1 MWSSMTA
8 ACHTIAALEQE
19 IVELREEVES
29 LRQTLAW
36 FRKQI
41 FGSTSER
48 RLMADPCAMGNL
60 FGEAAAVE
68 AAAEATEVVR
78 RKRRRKS
85 REGCV
90 NEEGL
95 RFDDTVPVKTIHVAN
110 SEAEAIPEGEWVK
123 VGEKVT
129 HRLAQ
134 EPGSWVV
141 LRYVSE
147 TFKRRDTGEVMAAPA
162 PAAVLERSCAD
173 VSFLAG
179 MIVDKLVWHLPLY
192 RQHQRLQA
200 AGITLSRASLT
211 SWLLKTTAL
220 LEPIFEAQCRSVLE
234 SAVLAMDET
243 SIKAGRTGP
252 GKMRQAWFW
261 PIFGDRNEIV
271 FHYAPSREHHH
282 VEAFLEDFSG
292 TLLSDGYQ
300 GYDDYAKARG
310 EAVVHAGCWAHCR
323 REFAKLRDLDPV
335 RCDEALDLIGGLY
348 AEEEKI
354 RSKKLGGRE
363 KLLWRREHSRPLVEA
378 LWRWCDA
385 MVDDM
390 TRPPQDPLLKAI
402 GYARNHRS
410 GLEVCLQDPDVPI
423 DTNHLERC
431 VRPVALGR
439 RNWLFCWTEAGAEA
453 VGILQSL
460 VLKGR
465 LHGVDPY
472 AWLVDVL
479 QRVSVHPARDVAQLS
494 PRLWKDRYVENPMT
508 SDVSRAV
515 TAKVPQAA

>member
-1 MWSSMTA
+1 MWPSMTA
-8 ACHTIAALEQE
+8 AAHTIAALEQE
-19 IVELREEVES
+19 IAELREEVAS

-48 RLMADPCAMGNL
+48 RLMADPSEMGNL
-60 FGEAAAVE
+60 FGEAAAVQEE
-68 AAAEATEVVR
+68 AEVEEVVK
-78 RKRRRKS
+78 KRRRKN
-85 REGCV
+85 RAGCV

-110 SEAEAIPEGEWVK
+110 PEAEAIPEGERVK

-147 TFKRRDTGEVMAAPA
+147 TFKRRDTGEMVAASA

-179 MIVDKLVWHLPLY
+179 MIVDKLVWHLPLH

-200 AGITLSRASLT
+200 AGVTLSRASLT
-211 SWLLKTTAL
+211 SWLLRTTGL
-220 LEPIFEAQCRSVLE
+220 LKPIFEAQVRSVLE
-234 SAVLAMDET
+234 SDVLAMDET
-243 SIKAGRTGP
+243 SIKAGRIGP
-252 GKMRQAWFW
+252 GKMRQAYFW
-261 PIFGDRNEIV
+261 PIFGDRNETV
-271 FHYAPSREHHH
+271 FHYAPSREHRH
-282 VEAFLEDFSG
+282 VEAFLGDFSG

-300 GYDDYAKARG
+300 GYDAYAMARG
-310 EAVVHAGCWAHCR
+310 DAVVHASCWSHAR
-323 REFAKLRDLDPV
+323 REFA
-335 RCDEALDLIGGLY
+335 
-348 AEEEKI
+348 KI

-363 KLLWRREHSRPLVEA
+363 KLLWRRDHSRPIVEA
-378 LWRWCDA
+378 FWRWCDA
-385 MVDDM
+385 MVADM
-390 TRPPQDPLLKAI
+390 TRPPKDPLLKAI
-402 GYARNHRS
+402 GYTRNHRS

-423 DTNHLERC
+423 DSNHLERC
-431 VRPVALGR
+431 VRPIALGR
-439 RNWLFCWTEAGAEA
+439 RNWLFCWTEVGAEA

-460 VLKGR
+460 VSTCR

-472 AWLVDVL
+472 TWLVDVL
-479 QRVSVHPARDVAQLS
+479 QRISTHPARDVAQLT
-494 PRLWKDRYVENPMT
+494 PRLWKGHFADNPMT

-515 TAKVPQAA
+515 PAKATQEA

>member
-1 MWSSMTA
+1 MTA
-8 ACHTIAALEQE
+8 ASHTIAALEQE
-19 IVELREEVES
+19 IVELREEVAS

-48 RLMADPCAMGNL
+48 RLMADPAEMGNL
-60 FGEAAAVE
+60 FGEAAAAGEEAEVE
-68 AAAEATEVVR
+68 EVVR
-78 RKRRRKS
+78 RKRRRKN
-85 REGCV
+85 RDGCV

-110 SEAEAIPEGEWVK
+110 PDADAIPEDERVK
-123 VGEKVT
+123 VGERVT

-179 MIVDKLVWHLPLY
+179 MIVDKLVWHLPLH

-211 SWLLKTTAL
+211 SWLLRTTAL

-243 SIKAGRTGP
+243 SIKAGRSGP
-252 GKMRQAWFW
+252 GKMRQAYFW

-271 FHYAPSREHHH
+271 FHYAPSREHRH
-282 VEAFLEDFSG
+282 VAAFLGDFSG

-300 GYDDYAKARG
+300 GYEAYAKARG
-310 EAVVHAGCWAHCR
+310 EAVVHASCWSHAR
-323 REFAKLRDLDPV
+323 REFVKIRDLDPV

-354 RSKKLGGRE
+354 RNKKLAGRE

-378 LWRWCDA
+378 FWRWCDA
-385 MVDDM
+385 MADDM

-410 GLEVCLQDPDVPI
+410 GLEVYLQDPDVEI

-431 VRPVALGR
+431 VRPIALGR
-439 RNWLFCWTEAGAEA
+439 RNWMFCWTEAGAGA

-460 VLKGR
+460 VLTCR
-465 LHGVDPY
+465 LHGIDPY
-472 AWLVDVL
+472 TWLVDVL
-479 QRVSVHPARDVAQLS
+479 QRISVHPARDVAQLT
-494 PRLWKDRYVENPMT
+494 PRLWKDRFAEGPMT

-515 TAKVPQAA
+515 PAKVPQAA